1 VEHAAV
7 HLIVVHGVPGVG
19 KRTVCGELSR
29 LTGFRFLNAHH
40 LAVLLGPVFD
50 FSSPAFNRL
59 RDQVYD
65 SLIDEAAEAGLRG
78 LVVTCIFEPSVDVAR
93 YERHAALCRER
104 GGETVFV
111 GLTCSPADL
120 RSRMTSADR
129 EPLGKWTDFD
139 ALQEMQASGYF
150 DFPANLP
157 GEVLVLDT
165 TGMPAHQSARHIFE
179 RLPAAMQPAG
189 VH

>member
-1 VEHAAV
+1 M

-40 LAVLLGPVFD
+40 LAVLLGPVFE
-50 FSSPAFNRL
+50 FSSPTFNRL

-65 SLIDEAAEAGLRG
+65 ALIDEAAESGLRG
-78 LVVTCIFEPSVDVAR
+78 LIVTCIFEPSVDVAR
-93 YERHAALCRER
+93 FERHAALCRER
-104 GGETVFV
+104 GGDTVFV
-111 GLTCSPADL
+111 GLTCSSADL

-129 EPLGKWTDFD
+129 EPLGRWTDFEAVQD
-139 ALQEMQASGYF
+139 LQAWGHF

-157 GEVLVLDT
+157 GDVMVVDT
-165 TGMPAHQSARHIFE
+165 TAMPAHQSAHYIFE
-179 RLPAAMQPAG
+179 RLPLAMQPARVG
-189 VH
+189 AR